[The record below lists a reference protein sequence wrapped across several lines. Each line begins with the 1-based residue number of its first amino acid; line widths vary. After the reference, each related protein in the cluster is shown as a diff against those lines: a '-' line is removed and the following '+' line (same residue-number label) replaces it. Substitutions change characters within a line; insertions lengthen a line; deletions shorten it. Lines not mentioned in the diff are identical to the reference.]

1 MVDERLVIV
10 LSGTP
15 GTGKTTIALE
25 LKTLYSA
32 LLINLTDFA
41 IENDLILEYDAQRQT
56 KIVDLEA
63 LVPKLEQSIKAQKGN
78 IIVEG
83 HFADI
88 VPESLTSIFIILRTD
103 PHILEDRLK
112 KKHFNS
118 LKIQENLQSE
128 ILGVCTSA
136 ALESQDRK
144 RIYEIDTSTVSVD
157 DTIKQ
162 IQNFIQQRPLSNL
175 GTINWMRELEERNEL
190 INFFDK

>member
-25 LKTLYSA
+25 LKKLYSA
-32 LLINLTDFA
+32 FVINLTDFA
-41 IENDLILEYDAQRQT
+41 INNDLILEYDAQRQT
-56 KIVDLEA
+56 KIVDIDD
-63 LVPKLEQSIKAQKGN
+63 LVPKLEESIKAQKGN

-88 VPESLTSIFIILRTD
+88 VPESLTSIFLILRTN
-103 PHILEDRLK
+103 PHILEKRLK
-112 KKHFNS
+112 KKQFNK

-136 ALESQDRK
+136 ALEAHTRSK
-144 RIYEIDTSTVSVD
+144 IYEIDTSTLSVNK
-157 DTIKQ
+157 TLQQ
-162 IQNFIQQRPLSNL
+162 IQNLIQQQPPTNL
-175 GTINWMRELEERNEL
+175 GKVNWMRQLEESNEL
-190 INFFDK
+190 IKFF